1 MKVIA
6 IKLAFH
12 NGTLVNVG
20 DEVEVPE
27 GHKGSWFVKAD
38 AIEAKAAVKPAK
50 AKAKGETPRA
60 LSQTGKEEA
69 KTFIQAHSE
78 KTDLA

>member
-1 MKVIA
+1 MKVTA

-20 DEVEVPE
+20 DEVEVSE
-27 GHKGSWFVKAD
+27 GHRGSWFVKANSP
-38 AIEAKAAVKPAK
+38 EAKAAVKP

>member
-6 IKLAFH
+6 TKLAFH

-27 GHKGSWFVKAD
+27 GHKGSWFAKASSP
-38 AIEAKAAVKPAK
+38 EAKAAVKPAK
-50 AKAKGETPRA
+50 AKSETPRA

-78 KTDLA
+78 KSDLA

>member
-1 MKVIA
+1 MKVTA

-27 GHKGSWFVKAD
+27 GHRGSWFVKASSP
-38 AIEAKAAVKPAK
+38 EAKAAVKPAK
-50 AKAKGETPRA
+50 AKGEVPRA

>member
-12 NGTLVNVG
+12 NGTLINAG
-20 DEVEVPE
+20 DEVEVPD
-27 GHKGSWFVKAD
+27 GHRGSWFVPATSL
-38 AIEAKAAVKPAK
+38 EAKAAVKP

-60 LSQTGKEEA
+60 LSQAGKEEA

-78 KTDLA
+78 KSDLA

>member
-6 IKLAFH
+6 IKPAFH
-12 NGTLVNVG
+12 NGSLVRVG
-20 DEVEVPE
+20 DEVEVHE
-27 GHKGSWFVKAD
+27 GHRGSWFVKASSP
-38 AIEAKAAVKPAK
+38 EAKAAVKP

-78 KTDLA
+78 KSDLA

>member
-20 DEVEVPE
+20 DEVEVPG

-38 AIEAKAAVKPAK
+38 AIEAKAAVKP